1 MDRLWAPWRINY
13 IQGKKSKGC
22 LFCGIVKPAGKK
34 DYLIFQTK
42 YSLCLLNIFPYNNGH
57 LMVASKRHVKDIS
70 GLENAEMLDLMKS
83 LALAEKFLAKVLKPE
98 GFNIGMNIGA
108 VSGAGIPGHL
118 HIHIVPRWKGDTN
131 FMPVLGG
138 TKIISQSLDELFKQ
152 LRRVVKKAMGK
163 NKK

>member
-13 IQGKKSKGC
+13 IQGKKIKGC
-22 LFCGIVKPAGKK
+22 LFCGILKPSGKK
-34 DYLIFQTK
+34 DYLIFQTE

-57 LMVASKRHVKDIS
+57 LMVAPKRHVKDIS
-70 GLENAEMLDLMKS
+70 GLGNAEMLDLMKS
-83 LALAEKFLAKVLKPE
+83 LALAQKVLLKVLKPE
-98 GFNIGMNIGA
+98 GFNIGINIGT

-138 TKIISQSLDELFKQ
+138 SKIISQSLDELFKQ
-152 LRRVVKKAMGK
+152 LRRVVKKEMAEK
-163 NKK
+163 